1 MRVARTRQTRV
12 RGTRPIRIG
21 YSSFILDPKPSSVN
35 LFAGSDGVL
44 LQGSDGIYFAGRNI
58 AARLR

>member
-1 MRVARTRQTRV
+1 MRVARARQTRV
-12 RGTRPIRIG
+12 RGTRPIRTG

-44 LQGSDGIYFAGRNI
+44 FKGNDGIYFAGRNI